1 MNKTIKT
8 LALTAAV
15 IGLATV
21 IKRVNG
27 LQTQINEIKT
37 TQSGLKRKLNLKV
50 DKNNLIKEINLTPE
64 RLRINSSKLEGI

>member
-8 LALTAAV
+8 LALVTAT
-15 IGLATV
+15 IGVATV
-21 IKRVNG
+21 VKRVDG
-27 LQTQINEIKT
+27 LQTQINEIKI

>member
-1 MNKTIKT
+1 MKNTIKT
-8 LALTAAV
+8 LALTTAV

-27 LQTQINEIKT
+27 LQTQINEIEK
-37 TQSGLKRKLNLKV
+37 TQSGLKSKLNLKV

-64 RLRINSSKLEGI
+64 RIRINSSKLEGI

>member
-1 MNKTIKT
+1 MNKKIKT

-64 RLRINSSKLEGI
+64 KLRINSSKLEGI